1 MASHWPV
8 IVGINQ
14 YQQLQPLMYAQFDAI
29 ELRDFWVQEAGLAPE
44 SCALLTDV
52 SPMVYQGAAFPSR
65 EVMLQ
70 RLEQT
75 AAKAGAEDTIV
86 FFFSGYGVSWEGQ
99 DYLLPI
105 DADPSRIVQT
115 GILIADVFKILTQGK
130 TAQVLVMLDMNR
142 PQSAIAPARLGQPTM
157 EMAKDLEIPLLLSC
171 QPQEFSQETL
181 AVRHG
186 LFTEALIEGLRFH
199 GCLTLTQMADY
210 LANRV
215 PELCRHHWRP
225 EQHPVAVMPAAQRFL
240 MLVPPSAAANI
251 AGGPVV
257 MPPALGEDASEA
269 DDLGIVAPATLP
281 LTSPTVD
288 RWAEPAPSMEAVE
301 TRGSGDAGA
310 VSAAA
315 AAAASDL
322 AITDAPKTGSA
333 SGSAPLGWPQW
344 ALLAAGV
351 LLLGVLLRNQAVFLG
366 NRAAAPTLPETTAPL
381 PESPVP
387 PVAPPEQPLSEGE
400 ASPPPESSGEV
411 PPETVN
417 PLFPST
423 NIDGPTALGLARK
436 ALEEQQFGEAL
447 TWLNQIPEGER
458 PPDFDAMVAQAE
470 AGQASAVVTGEVI
483 LNDARRLVEPVP
495 ASLFNDAIERAR
507 QVPVGDP
514 QYDQAQADIARWSQ
528 VILDLAEGRAA
539 TGNFDGAIAAAGLVP
554 ADQADT
560 YAQAQ
565 SAIQRWQQRKTNRQ
579 LLQQAQSM
587 LQPDQATSFKEAIT
601 IAQQIP
607 ADFPE
612 YAVAQERISQWSQD
626 ILVIARARAA
636 AGDFAGAIAA
646 AERVPPNTSAYDQA
660 QQEIQTWRGQ

>member
-65 EVMLQ
+65 EVMRQ

-75 AAKAGAEDTIV
+75 VAKAGAEDTIV

-99 DYLLPI
+99 DYLLPV

-142 PQSAIAPARLGQPTM
+142 PQSAIAPARLGQQTM

-186 LFTEALIEGLRFH
+186 LFTEAVIEGMRFH
-199 GCLTLTQMADY
+199 GCLTLTQLADY

-225 EQHPVAVMPAAQRFL
+225 EQHPVAVIPAAQRFL

-257 MPPALGEDASEA
+257 MPPALEEEDSEVE
-269 DDLGIVAPATLP
+269 DLGIVVPAALTSPPVDRSVEPAPRMEAPATQ
-281 LTSPTVD
+281 
-288 RWAEPAPSMEAVE
+288 
-301 TRGSGDAGA
+301 GSGDAGTVA
-310 VSAAA
+310 TAA
-315 AAAASDL
+315 AAAASDS
-322 AITDAPKTGSA
+322 AITEAPKTGSS
-333 SGSAPLGWPQW
+333 SGSEPLGWPQW

-351 LLLGVLLRNQAVFLG
+351 LLLGVLLRNQTVFLG
-366 NRAAAPTLPETTAPL
+366 NRAAAPTLPETTETL
-381 PESPVP
+381 PETPDSPVALP
-387 PVAPPEQPLSEGE
+387 EAAPPD
-400 ASPPPESSGEV
+400 GEV
-411 PPETVN
+411 IPEPDAPEESPSEEPS
-417 PLFPST
+417 PLFPGT

-436 ALEEQQFGEAL
+436 ALEERQFGEAI

-470 AGQASAVVTGEVI
+470 AGQASAVVTGDVI

-507 QVPVGDP
+507 QVPLGDP

-539 TGNFDGAIAAAGLVP
+539 AGNFDGAIAAASLVP

-565 SAIQRWQQRKTNRQ
+565 SSIARWQQRKTNRQ

-587 LQPDQATSFKEAIT
+587 LQPDQATSFKEAIAL
-601 IAQQIP
+601 AQQIP

-612 YAVAQERISQWSQD
+612 HAVAQERISQWSQD

-660 QQEIQTWRGQ
+660 QQEMQNWQGQ

>member
-29 ELRDFWVQEAGLAPE
+29 ELRDFLVQEAGLTPE

-65 EVMLQ
+65 EVLLQ
-70 RLEQT
+70 RLGQT
-75 AAKAGAEDTIV
+75 VAKAGVADTIL

-115 GILIADVFKILTQGK
+115 GILIADVFKTLTGGA
-130 TAQVLVMLDMNR
+130 TSQVLVILDMNR
-142 PQSAIAPARLGQPTM
+142 PQSAIAPARLGQQTL

-186 LFTEALIEGLRFH
+186 LFTEAMIEGLRFH
-199 GCLTLTQMADY
+199 GCLTLTQLADY

-225 EQHPVAVMPAAQRFL
+225 EQHPVAVIPAAQRFL
-240 MLVPPSAAANI
+240 MLVPPTAAGQM
-251 AGGPVV
+251 AGGPSMDPPMPGDEPPPLVDGHGPAVV
-257 MPPALGEDASEA
+257 VPPSVVTPPTPTADLAVAAGDRGGATSGNLEPPPAVDA
-269 DDLGIVAPATLP
+269 P
-281 LTSPTVD
+281 
-288 RWAEPAPSMEAVE
+288 
-301 TRGSGDAGA
+301 
-310 VSAAA
+310 
-315 AAAASDL
+315 DL
-322 AITDAPKTGSA
+322 AATPESKRET
-333 SGSAPLGWPQW
+333 PGWPQW

-351 LLLGVLLRNQAVFLG
+351 LLLGVLLRNQSVFWG
-366 NRAAAPTLPETTAPL
+366 NRAPAPDLPGTTETAVDPL
-381 PESPVP
+381 PEG
-387 PVAPPEQPLSEGE
+387 GE
-400 ASPPPESSGEV
+400 TAEV
-411 PPETVN
+411 PPGDTTEEPPGDTTAGEISPAPDQVTPEEPN
-417 PLFPST
+417 PLFPGT
-423 NIDGPTALGLARK
+423 NIDGPTALGLARQSLAK
-436 ALEEQQFGEAL
+436 RQFGEAL

-458 PPDFDAMVAQAE
+458 PEDFEAMVAQAE

-483 LNDARRLVEPVP
+483 LDDARRLVEPVP

-507 QVPVGDP
+507 QVPMGDP

-539 TGNFDGAIAAAGLVP
+539 AGNFDGAIAAASLVP

-579 LLQQAQSM
+579 RLQQAQAM
-587 LQPDQATSFKEAIT
+587 LQPDQATSFKEAIAL
-601 IAQQIP
+601 AQQIP

-612 YAVAQERISQWSQD
+612 YATAQERISQWSQD

-636 AGDFAGAIAA
+636 AGDLAGAIAA

-660 QQEIQTWRGQ
+660 QQEIQTWQGQ

>member
-29 ELRDFWVQEAGLAPE
+29 ELKDFLVQEAGLPPE
-44 SCALLTDV
+44 SCTLLTDV

-65 EVMLQ
+65 EILLQ
-70 RLEQT
+70 RLGQT
-75 AAKAGAEDTIV
+75 VAKAAPEDTIL

-115 GILIADVFKILTQGK
+115 GILIADIFKILTEGA

-142 PQSAIAPARLGQPTM
+142 PQSAIAPSRLGQQTL
-157 EMAKDLEIPLLLSC
+157 ELAKDLEVPLLLSC

-186 LFTEALIEGLRFH
+186 LFTEAMIEGLRFH
-199 GCLTLTQMADY
+199 GCLTLTQLADY

-225 EQHPVAVMPAAQRFL
+225 EQHPVASIPAAQRFL
-240 MLVPPSAAANI
+240 MLVPPSAAGQI
-251 AGGPVV
+251 AGGPSL
-257 MPPALGEDASEA
+257 MPALVVDGPSLGDGPTTGASSGGDALAE
-269 DDLGIVAPATLP
+269 VP
-281 LTSPTVD
+281 LA
-288 RWAEPAPSMEAVE
+288 AEPRPTGTPDQGGASQPSRAPVVVE
-301 TRGSGDAGA
+301 SE
-310 VSAAA
+310 
-315 AAAASDL
+315 
-322 AITDAPKTGSA
+322 
-333 SGSAPLGWPQW
+333 PLGPSPAGTGRESLVWPQW
-344 ALLAAGV
+344 AVLVAGV
-351 LLLGVLLRNQAVFLG
+351 LLLGVLLRNQAVFWG
-366 NRAAAPTLPETTAPL
+366 NRAPAPTQPNAATDG
-381 PESPVP
+381 
-387 PVAPPEQPLSEGE
+387 APP
-400 ASPPPESSGEV
+400 APPPETEPAA
-411 PPETVN
+411 PPGDSAAPS
-417 PLFPST
+417 PLFPGT

-436 ALEEQQFGEAL
+436 ALAERQFGEAL

-458 PPDFDAMVAQAE
+458 PEDFDALVTQAE
-470 AGQASAVVTGEVI
+470 VGQSSAVMTGEAI
-483 LNDARRLVEPVP
+483 LDDARRLVEPVP

-507 QVPVGDP
+507 QVPLGDP
-514 QYDQAQADIARWSQ
+514 RYDQSQADIARWSQ

-539 TGNFDGAIAAAGLVP
+539 TGNFDGAIAAASLVP

-565 SAIQRWQQRKTNRQ
+565 SSVQHWQQRKTNRQ
-579 LLQQAQSM
+579 LLQQAQAM
-587 LQPDQATSFKEAIT
+587 LQPDQATSFKDAIAL
-601 IAQQIP
+601 AQQIP

-636 AGDFAGAIAA
+636 AGDLPGAMAA

-660 QQEIQTWRGQ
+660 QQEIQTWQSQ

>member
-75 AAKAGAEDTIV
+75 VAKAGAEDTIV

-115 GILIADVFKILTQGK
+115 GILMADVFKILTQGK

-142 PQSAIAPARLGQPTM
+142 PQSAIAPARLGQQTL
-157 EMAKDLEIPLLLSC
+157 EMAKDLEISLLLSC

-186 LFTEALIEGLRFH
+186 LFTEAIIEGLRFH

-257 MPPALGEDASEA
+257 MPPVVDDAPSEA
-269 DDLGIVAPATLP
+269 QDLGMAATAAPPVIPAVEP
-281 LTSPTVD
+281 SV
-288 RWAEPAPSMEAVE
+288 EPAPRVEPTENQVAATAAARAVASQDVTTEAE
-301 TRGSGDAGA
+301 SSSR
-310 VSAAA
+310 SAAV
-315 AAAASDL
+315 
-322 AITDAPKTGSA
+322 
-333 SGSAPLGWPQW
+333 GWPQW

-351 LLLGVLLRNQAVFLG
+351 LLLGVLMRNQAVFLG
-366 NRAAAPTLPETTAPL
+366 NRADAPTLPETTAPP
-381 PESPVP
+381 PESPAP

-400 ASPPPESSGEV
+400 VAPPPEA
-411 PPETVN
+411 PEDVAPEAAN
-417 PLFPST
+417 PLFPGT

-458 PPDFDAMVAQAE
+458 PVDFDAMVAQAE
-470 AGQASAVVTGEVI
+470 AGQASAVVTGDVI

-507 QVPVGDP
+507 QVPLGDP
-514 QYDQAQADIARWSQ
+514 QYEQAQADIARWSQ

-539 TGNFDGAIAAAGLVP
+539 AGNFDGAIAAASLVP

-579 LLQQAQSM
+579 LLQQAQAM
-587 LQPDQATSFKEAIT
+587 LQPDQATSFKDAIAL
-601 IAQQIP
+601 AQQIP

-612 YAVAQERISQWSQD
+612 HAVAQERISQWSQD

-636 AGDFAGAIAA
+636 AGDLPGAIAA

-660 QQEIQTWRGQ
+660 QQDIQTWQGQ